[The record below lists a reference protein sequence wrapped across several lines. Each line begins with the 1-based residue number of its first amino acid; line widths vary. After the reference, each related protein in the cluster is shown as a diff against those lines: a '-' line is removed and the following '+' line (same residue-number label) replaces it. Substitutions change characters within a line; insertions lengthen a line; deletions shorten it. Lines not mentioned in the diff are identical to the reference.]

1 MECQKDMKIQNILKD
16 TKHKN
21 VMYIT
26 LLSEKN
32 ITFSNQTKKGCDLI
46 PLLQISSEAAQP
58 NTKLPFLLLS
68 PKPAQLTLFICV
80 LAWQNETQG
89 GRDRF
94 SDFYF
99 IIIYKKNPLK

>member
-32 ITFSNQTKKGCDLI
+32 NTFSNQTKKGCDLI

-58 NTKLPFLLLS
+58 NFVLGYTITFTVTE
-68 PKPAQLTLFICV
+68 AHLTLFIC
-80 LAWQNETQG
+80 
-89 GRDRF
+89 
-94 SDFYF
+94 
-99 IIIYKKNPLK
+99 